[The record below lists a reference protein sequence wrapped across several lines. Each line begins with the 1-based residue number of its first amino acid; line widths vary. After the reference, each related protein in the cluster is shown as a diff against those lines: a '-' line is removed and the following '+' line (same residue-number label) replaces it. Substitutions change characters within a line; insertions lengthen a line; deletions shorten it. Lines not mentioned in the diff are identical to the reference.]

1 MANFEDELESLI
13 EKDKKISERGKAL
26 KRLLNS
32 TDFKNVILSGFLREH
47 ALKLIY
53 DRANSTEPDDAT
65 SRKIDAVAQ
74 FKAYLD
80 SVLDEAEI
88 ADKAIAEN
96 GETLYQSRNEEQ
108 A

>member
-13 EKDKKISERGKAL
+13 ERDKKIAERGKAL
-26 KRLLNS
+26 QRLTKS
-32 TDFKNVILSGFLREH
+32 SDFRNVILEGFLKEH
-47 ALKLIY
+47 ALNLVY
-53 DRANSTEPDDAT
+53 ERANSTEPDDST

-80 SVLDEAEI
+80 SVLTDAEI

-96 GETLYQSRNEEQ
+96 GETLYQSRNEE
-108 A
+108 